1 MYAIYPPKYLAST
14 RLSSAET
21 LHKKT
26 DEKKKDEDKVPK
38 ARYRSVVRKWNK
50 KDGAYVDID
59 VSLDGKKEDDGEIAF
74 TFRKKIV
81 NFDQGDIRDANS
93 EVDLE
98 AEGLRN
104 LVKEV
109 VGTDYPGQNL
119 EGETVNILAPYAP
132 LVRII

>member
-1 MYAIYPPKYLAST
+1 
-14 RLSSAET
+14 
-21 LHKKT
+21 
-26 DEKKKDEDKVPK
+26 
-38 ARYRSVVRKWNK
+38 VVRKWDK
-50 KDGAYVDID
+50 TDGAYVDVD
-59 VSLDGKKEDDGEIAF
+59 VSLDGKKAEDGEIAF

-109 VGTDYPGQNL
+109 VGTEYPGQNL

-132 LVRII
+132 LVRTISIFHNLIGFQITV

>member
-1 MYAIYPPKYLAST
+1 VHQLIPLQ
-14 RLSSAET
+14 
-21 LHKKT
+21 KT
-26 DEKKKDEDKVPK
+26 GEQKQDEDKGPK
-38 ARYRSVVRKWNK
+38 SRYRSVVRKWNK
-50 KDGAYVDID
+50 TDGAYVDVD
-59 VSLDGKKEDDGEIAF
+59 VSLDGKKAEDGEIAF

-109 VGTDYPGQNL
+109 VGTEYPGQNL

-132 LVRII
+132 LVRTISIFHNLIGF